1 MPGSFTGENWACWL
15 AANRSELQ
23 RISRRAAQIAEE
35 RRCYPRWWFLSFASD
50 TAFLGA
56 AIVRAQGI
64 LTAIE
69 RCGILGFKPKHADVQ
84 ATPLTRK
91 DMFRIPADLRNRLL
105 NEAEVRARLD
115 GKSAGE

>member
-1 MPGSFTGENWACWL
+1 
-15 AANRSELQ
+15 
-23 RISRRAAQIAEE
+23 
-35 RRCYPRWWFLSFASD
+35 
-50 TAFLGA
+50 
-56 AIVRAQGI
+56 VRAQGI